1 VRREKDHE
9 SIIYDNVNQL
19 FWYLEGIAS
28 IVLNDRVRTHLLFG
42 FFEGKLKFLAA

>member
-9 SIIYDNVNQL
+9 YIIYDNVNQL